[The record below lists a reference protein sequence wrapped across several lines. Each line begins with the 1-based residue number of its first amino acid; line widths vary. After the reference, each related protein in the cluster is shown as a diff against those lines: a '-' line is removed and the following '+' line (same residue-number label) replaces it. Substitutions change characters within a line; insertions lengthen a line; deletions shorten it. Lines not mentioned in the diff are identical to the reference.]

1 MNFPASALAAARDV
15 RLLILD
21 VDGVL
26 TDGRLYYGA
35 SGEELKAFNTQDGA
49 ALKMLMASGVEAAVI
64 TGRTSPVVTRR
75 MAELGIQHVYQGA
88 DDKSAVLERLV
99 SATGIAAAAMA
110 HAGDDVP
117 DLRLFARVGA
127 CFSVPNAHPAVIE
140 RAHYVT
146 QAPGG
151 HGAVRELCQLIITAR
166 GQWEALLA
174 SYLA

>member
-1 MNFPASALAAARDV
+1 MNFPASALSVARKV

-26 TDGRLYYGA
+26 TDGQLYYGA

-49 ALKMLMASGVEAAVI
+49 ALKMLMASGVQVAVI
-64 TGRTSPVVTRR
+64 TGRTSPIVSRR
-75 MAELGIQHVYQGA
+75 AGELGIQQVHQGA
-88 DDKSAVLERLV
+88 EDKGAVLERLA
-99 SATGIAAAAMA
+99 SATGVEPAAMA

-117 DLRLFARVGA
+117 DLKLFARVGA

-146 QAPGG
+146 RAAGG
-151 HGAVRELCQLIITAR
+151 HGAVREICQLILTAR
-166 GQWEALLA
+166 GDWESLL
-174 SYLA
+174 SRYLA